1 MAGNS
6 LAQATE
12 KELGS
17 LVLPHAEILEHA
29 NDAIIVT
36 DVHHRIVIWNCRA
49 EELYGFEKEEV
60 LGKSVTETIVP
71 KRRRKEAVRILTTLD
86 HANSYSGEFLQV
98 TKNGREIP
106 VRISVRPIFDSS
118 GRKVGFLGIDSD
130 ISETKR
136 NEERIR
142 RQNRELRAF
151 KEVASVIS
159 NPMPTKEVLR
169 EAIRSIVKAVSA
181 DAGGICLLDGNGAV
195 FSSLALD
202 GAPEWLEKEVS
213 SYSVEGSFSGRVI
226 ESGKGLL
233 IRDARNPQRK
243 RWVLPATL
251 KAGFRSLIGVPLM
264 GKKGTFGTLEV
275 LSCKANRFNS
285 RDLRF
290 LMTLGHQVAGAVEN
304 AVLRDELRKAF
315 RAESRL
321 VREARHRLT
330 NNLQSIAS
338 LLSTAVASEQWAGN
352 GKAAIDSAVRRISGM
367 AAIQQQMDLDGLER
381 IELAEAIE
389 RMEGCLREIHGQ
401 QHEITFATKGR
412 GAKLSP
418 SLASSL
424 AIAINEVVWNS
435 CAHAFDPGQRGSIA
449 VESCVANGLAKV
461 LIKDN
466 GKGVSED
473 FDLERDA
480 DTGLS
485 IVKNIVERDL
495 NGRLTITGKDGT
507 TATITWAAA
516 SGRAT

>member
-6 LAQATE
+6 LTQRVE
-12 KELGS
+12 GELAS
-17 LVLPHAEILEHA
+17 PVLQHAEILEHA

-60 LGKSVTETIVP
+60 LGKNVMDTIVP
-71 KRRRKEAVRILTTLD
+71 KRRRKRAARILRTLD
-86 HANSYSGEFLQV
+86 HDSPYSGEFPQV
-98 TKNGREIP
+98 TKEGREIP

-118 GRKVGFLGIDSD
+118 GRKVGFLGINND
-130 ISETKR
+130 ISEIKR

-142 RQNRELRAF
+142 RQKIQLETF
-151 KEVASVIS
+151 KEVASAIS
-159 NPMPTKEVLR
+159 NPMPTKEVLQR
-169 EAIRSIVKAVSA
+169 AIRLIVKAVSA
-181 DAGGICLLDGNGAV
+181 DAGGICLLDGSRAA
-195 FSSLALD
+195 FSSVAVD

-213 SYSVEGSFSGRVI
+213 SYSLESSFSGRVI
-226 ESGKGLL
+226 ASGKGLL
-233 IRDARNPQRK
+233 IHDARNPKRK

-251 KAGFRSLIGVPLM
+251 KAGFRSLTGVPLV
-264 GKKGTFGTLEV
+264 GKKGTLGTLEV
-275 LSCKANRFNS
+275 LSFKPNQFKS

-290 LMTLGHQVAGAVEN
+290 LTVLGHQVAGAVEN
-304 AVLRDELRKAF
+304 AVLRDGLRKAL

-338 LLSTAVASEQWAGN
+338 LLSTAVASERWTGD
-352 GKAAIDSAVRRISGM
+352 GKAAIDSAVQRISGM
-367 AAIQQQMDLDGLER
+367 AAIQQQMDLDGLEG

-401 QHEITFATKGR
+401 QHEISFAVKGR
-412 GAKLSP
+412 GAKLSS
-418 SLASSL
+418 SLAGPL
-424 AIAINEVVWNS
+424 AIAINELVWNS
-435 CAHAFDPGQRGSIA
+435 CAHAFDVGQRGS
-449 VESCVANGLAKV
+449 VAIEASVSNGVAKV
-461 LIKDN
+461 VIKDN
-466 GKGVSED
+466 GKGIPED

-495 NGRLTITGKDGT
+495 NGRLSLSRKEGT

-516 SGRAT
+516 CGRET